1 MDNTPATPATM
12 LPDQAIYYDRVRREL
27 GYKGAT
33 GEAVV
38 SRLQRVVGIT
48 NMALCTTLSQ
58 PQDMRPKLLAA
69 FKSPLALHQHTGA
82 MLTTTRIL
90 SKQLADQAV
99 LTEWASMVEAAAQA
113 CAEQQRLVEGF
124 FAHAESIAADTKA
137 GYVNQVMNMLA
148 LLNALNLTTVL
159 VNPSR
164 YTLELAQKC
173 ASPYT
178 VATYISR
185 ILSIFKHNPRL
196 QLVYQSAHEA
206 WSKSS
211 SEYRARQLKAA
222 RLNQPTSTRQAQ
234 NYVPLPDWASKFEQ
248 LCSQPDAHSTADA
261 SMAHVLMAYA
271 CTMPPK
277 RAEMGT
283 VVVFKKA
290 PTPKE
295 ASSAP
300 NHIILDTGIMRL
312 TKHKTSKHAMH
323 QEGITEAL
331 PASFMKVLEES
342 LSRWLRQA
350 LFVDSTGKPHTNQS
364 FSKWVIRTTRRLFGG
379 DKAPGVSLLRHAFCS
394 ALDYNKLT
402 GAERDAIAL
411 RMGHSGAMQDAY
423 RFLNLDSGSA

>member
-1 MDNTPATPATM
+1 M
-12 LPDQAIYYDRVRREL
+12 LSDLFIYDRVEREL

-33 GEAVV
+33 GKALV
-38 SRLQRVVGIT
+38 SRLERVVGIT
-48 NMALCTTLSQ
+48 GMPLCTALSQ
-58 PQDMRPKLLAA
+58 PRDMRPKLLAF
-69 FKSPLALHQHTGA
+69 FKSPLALHQHLGA
-82 MLTTTRIL
+82 MLTTTRLL
-90 SKQLADQAV
+90 SKHLADQAA
-99 LTEWASMVEAAAQA
+99 LTEWASMAEEAARA
-113 CAEQQRLVEGF
+113 CVEQQSLVEGY
-124 FAHAESIAADTKA
+124 FAHVDSIAAGTKA

-148 LLNALNLTTVL
+148 LLNALSLA
-159 VNPSR
+159 NPSR
-164 YTLELAQKC
+164 YTLELARKC

-196 QLVYQSAHEA
+196 QLVYKSAHEA
-206 WSKSS
+206 WSKAS
-211 SEYRARQLKAA
+211 SEYRARQLKAG

-234 NYVPLPDWASKFEQ
+234 NYVPLQEWTSKFEK
-248 LCSQPDAHSTADA
+248 LCSEPDAHSTADA

-283 VVVFKKA
+283 VVIFKNE
-290 PTPKE
+290 PTPEE

-300 NHIILDTGIMRL
+300 NHIITATGIMRL

-323 QEGITEAL
+323 QEGITEEL
-331 PASFMKVLEES
+331 PSSFMKVLEES
-342 LSRWLRQA
+342 LSRWPRQA

-423 RFLNLDSGSA
+423 RFLNLNSGSA